1 MKYISA
7 GCWSYSDRCTYGA
20 GVGWIKT
27 DLFETNTNKHGLGVH
42 FGAVG
47 TERRSFKRH
56 VVNGV
61 GLSYHYFFNGIEES
75 GLNVGLTL
83 LYGKTDHNSGT
94 TTMLEFGYQF

>member
-7 GCWSYSDRCTYGA
+7 GCLSYFDRCTYGA

-27 DLFETNTNKHGLGVH
+27 DLFKTNTNKHGLCVY

-47 TERRSFKRH
+47 IERRYSKRD

-61 GLSYHYFFNGIEES
+61 GLGYHYFFNGVEES

-94 TTMLEFGYQF
+94 ATMLEFGYQF